1 MSKHILV
8 TGAGSGLGLG
18 FAERYL
24 RRGHRVSVLDRDLPD
39 SACQRLDRAGA
50 GRWTSHLTD
59 VTDDAGVNAAVTA
72 AVAAC
77 GAPDLV
83 IHCAGIVLN
92 RAVADMQGSDFRRVI
107 DVNLNGSFHVASAV
121 LRHMKPGSRLALIA
135 SMAGITSNYA
145 YAAYGASKF
154 GVVGL
159 ASTLRYEYA
168 PRGIAISCICPPEVR
183 TPMVAGER
191 TPGNYNEVAMAL
203 KDYAGSL
210 DADVAIDAMMA
221 GLDAGEWMIIPG
233 LQAKAVALFS
243 RHLPKPFFAVM
254 EFMVGRELRK
264 RGQI

>member
-1 MSKHILV
+1 MTHVLI

-24 RRGHRVSVLDRDLPD
+24 RRGHHVSVLDRAVGDD
-39 SACQRLDRAGA
+39 ARARLDRAGQ
-50 GRWTSHLTD
+50 GRWIAYTAD
-59 VTDDAGVNAAVTA
+59 VTDEAGVNQAVDS
-72 AVAAC
+72 AVAAS

-92 RAVADMQGSDFRRVI
+92 RAVADMQGSDFRRLI
-107 DVNLNGSFHVASAV
+107 DVNLNGSFHVAAAA
-121 LRHMKPGSRLALIA
+121 LRHMRKGSRLALVA

-159 ASTLRYEYA
+159 ATTLRFEYA

-183 TPMVAGER
+183 TPLVTGER
-191 TPGNYNEVAMAL
+191 TPGNYNEISMAL
-203 KDYAGSL
+203 KDFAGSL
-210 DADVAIDAMMA
+210 DADAAVDAMVA
-221 GLDAGEWMIIPG
+221 GLDAGRWMIIPG
-233 LQAKAVALFS
+233 VQAKAVALFS
-243 RHLPKPFFAVM
+243 RHLPAAFFTFM

-264 RGQI
+264 RGQL

>member
-1 MSKHILV
+1 MKHVLV

-24 RRGHRVSVLDRDLPD
+24 RRGHRVSVLDRLVGDE
-39 SACQRLDRAGA
+39 ARARLDRAGA
-50 GRWTSHLTD
+50 GRWQAHTVD
-59 VTDDAGVNAAVTA
+59 VTDEAGVHTVIAE

-83 IHCAGIVLN
+83 VHCAGIVLN
-92 RAVADMQGSDFRRVI
+92 RAVADMQPGDFRRIV
-107 DVNLNGSFHVASAV
+107 DVNLNGSFHVASAA
-121 LRHMKPGSRLALIA
+121 LRHMKPGSRLALVA

-168 PRGIAISCICPPEVR
+168 PRGIEISCICPPEVR
-183 TPMVAGER
+183 TPLVTGER
-191 TPGNYNEVAMAL
+191 TPGNFNEISMAL

-210 DADVAIDAMMA
+210 DADVAIDAMIA

-243 RHLPKPFFAVM
+243 RHLPKPFFAFM

-264 RGQI
+264 RGQL